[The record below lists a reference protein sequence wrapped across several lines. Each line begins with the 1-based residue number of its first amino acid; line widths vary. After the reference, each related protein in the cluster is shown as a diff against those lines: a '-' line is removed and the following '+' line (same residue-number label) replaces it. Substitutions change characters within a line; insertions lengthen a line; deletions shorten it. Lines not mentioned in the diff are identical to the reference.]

1 MTPLVLQLIGWILA
15 AASAVSG
22 PGAPYVYP
30 PARLD
35 GTVETQH
42 GISVPDPY
50 RWMEQLDSKETEQ
63 WVRAEEELFRSF
75 VSAAPERREMQRR
88 ILELSNRELDLAPI
102 KAGERY
108 FLTRVTS
115 SGVPA
120 GLWVKDAKDGAPRM
134 LLDAK
139 SRGEGAVL
147 GGFAPSPDGRFVA
160 YTLGRGQSRW
170 LQIRVADAATGK
182 DLTIPPLETHAIGG
196 PPVWT
201 PDGAELFFVRFEK
214 DAGSS
219 ESTAPPVR
227 PTVRRFR
234 LDDPKRRDSLAY
246 APPAE
251 PGLLVQPVVSDDG
264 SDLVLTLRIGSSP
277 RNRVLL
283 VNLKKPGAPVPL
295 MWDADANYTYLGSRG
310 KRFWFFTD
318 RDAPRGRVVVVERD
332 RPEPASW
339 KEVIPQAA
347 EPVAASSAVGGNALG
362 MFANRI
368 LLVYLRD
375 GRPVLRV
382 FDAEGGFLAEPEI
395 PAGGQIWG
403 GFSGSGSGSG
413 SGRPDDPEVF
423 YRFLGLTHAS
433 TIYRLNLETNMTSIF
448 SRSES
453 AERAGELDGEIAV
466 EQVFYRSADGTRIP
480 MFLAHRKDFVRDG
493 RRPAFMYGYG
503 AFGWVSFL
511 WYQPF
516 VLNWLDLGGVYAL
529 PGIRGGGEYGEAW
542 HRAGSGRAKQTAID
556 DYLAAAEWLAANRY
570 TSHRLLVANGG
581 SASGGV
587 AAAAI
592 LQRPELFGAAVIDRP
607 VLDMLRFDR
616 FSQAAYWLPEFGSP
630 RERDDF
636 AALRAWSPYHNVKK
650 GTCYPPALVM
660 TGDRDQVAAPL
671 HAYKFTA
678 ALQAAQGCANPVL
691 LQIVRGAGHNFGATP
706 EQTAETWADETVFLM
721 RVLALPTTPSAG
733 SRPERGS
740 ARGVPG
746 RSCRR

>member
-22 PGAPYVYP
+22 PGAPDVYP
-30 PARLD
+30 PARAD

-42 GISVPDPY
+42 GVSVPDPY
-50 RWMEQLDSKETEQ
+50 RWLEDLESRDTER
-63 WVRAEEELFRSF
+63 WTRAEEELFRSF
-75 VSAAPERREMQRR
+75 VAAVPERDAIRRR
-88 ILELSNRELDLAPI
+88 ILERSDQELYLAPI
-102 KAGERY
+102 KAGNRY
-108 FLTRVTS
+108 FLARITS
-115 SGVPA
+115 TGVPS
-120 GLWVKDAKDGAPRM
+120 GLWVKDGKDGAPRL
-134 LLDAK
+134 LLDPK
-139 SRGEGAVL
+139 SRGDGAVL
-147 GGFAPSPDGRFVA
+147 GGFVPSPDGRLVA
-160 YTLGRGQSRW
+160 YTLGKGQSRW
-170 LQIRVADAATGK
+170 LQIRVADAVTGK
-182 DLTIPPLETHAIGG
+182 DLTVPPLETHAIGG
-196 PPVWT
+196 APVWT

-214 DAGSS
+214 AAGSS

-227 PTVRRFR
+227 PTVRRIR
-234 LDDPKRRDSLAY
+234 LDDPKRRESLVY
-246 APPAE
+246 EPPAE
-251 PGLLVQPVVSDDG
+251 PGLLVSPVVSDDG
-264 SDLVLTLRIGSSP
+264 SDLVLTLRNGSSP

-283 VNLKKPGAPVPL
+283 VNLRKPGAPVPL
-295 MWDADANYTYLGSRG
+295 MPDADANYTYLGSRG

-318 RDAPRGRVVVVERD
+318 RDAPRGRVVAFERD
-332 RPEPASW
+332 RPEPGSW

-375 GRPVLRV
+375 GRPVLRI
-382 FDAEGGFLAEPEI
+382 FDAEGRFLAEPEL

-403 GFSGSGSGSG
+403 GFSGSG
-413 SGRPDDPEVF
+413 RPEDPEVF

-433 TIYRLNLETNMTSIF
+433 TTYRLNLETNTTSVF
-448 SRSES
+448 ARSES
-453 AERAGELDGEIAV
+453 AERTGDIAV
-466 EQVFYRSADGTRIP
+466 EQVFYRGADGTRVP

-542 HRAGSGRAKQTAID
+542 HRAGAGRAKQTAID
-556 DYLAAAEWLAANRY
+556 DYLAAAEWLVANRY
-570 TSHRLLVANGG
+570 TSPRLLVANGG
-581 SASGGV
+581 SASGGL

-592 LQRPELFGAAVIDRP
+592 LQRPELFGGAVIDRP

-630 RERDDF
+630 RDREDF
-636 AALRAWSPYHNVKK
+636 AALRAWSPYHNVKT
-650 GTCYPPALVM
+650 GTCYPPVLVM
-660 TGDRDQVAAPL
+660 TGDRDQVAVPL

-706 EQTAETWADETVFLM
+706 EQTAETWADETAFLM
-721 RVLALPTTPSAG
+721 RVLALPASPPAG
-733 SRPERGS
+733 SPSGAQPR
-740 ARGVPG
+740 
-746 RSCRR
+746 